1 MRQGGQE
8 VGRTGGKEDR
18 SQEART
24 IGGKEDRTQGR
35 TNLLPPYKAQFIVKY
50 GQSWDILLGTLNL
63 TCGLFSEQYAIYIVQ
78 CTVRSKQFVVC
89 SA

>member
-1 MRQGGQE
+1 MRQGGKE

-50 GQSWDILLGTLNL
+50 GQSWDILLATFNFKLSVVL
-63 TCGLFSEQYAIYIVQ
+63 SVQ
-78 CTVRSKQFVVC
+78 CAVC
-89 SA
+89 

>member
-35 TNLLPPYKAQFIVKY
+35 TNLLPPYTAQFIVKY
-50 GQSWDILLGTLNL
+50 GQSWDILLVTINFKLSVVL
-63 TCGLFSEQYAIYIVQ
+63 SVQYAVCSVQ
-78 CTVRSKQFVVC
+78 CAEC
-89 SA
+89 SFQC